1 MKRKTTITSGNV
13 KSGEKYQLA
22 LRAKGKKIEAFI
34 DGQSVA
40 VYKDDKPEYFGR
52 IKLFSAWEKT
62 AFDNLFIEKLPSDG
76 TVNTLPYASVLID
89 NADDAVTYSG
99 KWETKCNGSSNDW

>member
-52 IKLFSAWEKT
+52 IKLFSAWEKR
-62 AFDNLFIEKLPSDG
+62 AVPGSEKAVRQQKMRLPG
-76 TVNTLPYASVLID
+76 
-89 NADDAVTYSG
+89 
-99 KWETKCNGSSNDW
+99 